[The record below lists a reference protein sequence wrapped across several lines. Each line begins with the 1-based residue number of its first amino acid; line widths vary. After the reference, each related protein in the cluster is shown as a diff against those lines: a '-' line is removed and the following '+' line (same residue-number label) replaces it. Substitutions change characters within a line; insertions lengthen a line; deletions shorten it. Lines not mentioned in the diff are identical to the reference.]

1 MGSSTY
7 SLVGKKPPKPKKQKK
22 KDLSATEHDSKT
34 SKLVGDKTMSIDN
47 GGNDDTYI
55 NDADD
60 FDFVEAYDD
69 APAAADERLLP
80 ENSAASAIS
89 VGFVGVGGGGGKLA
103 KAFLDLG
110 FSKTLLVNTT
120 EKISPEVWMKD
131 TF

>member
-7 SLVGKKPPKPKKQKK
+7 SLVGKHPPKPKKAKAKK
-22 KDLSATEHDSKT
+22 KEAVIPEEDSVKN
-34 SKLVGDKTMSIDN
+34 KPVGDKTMSMDN

-80 ENSAASAIS
+80 ENSAKSAI
-89 VGFVGVGGGGGKLA
+89 FWK
-103 KAFLDLG
+103 
-110 FSKTLLVNTT
+110 
-120 EKISPEVWMKD
+120 
-131 TF
+131 